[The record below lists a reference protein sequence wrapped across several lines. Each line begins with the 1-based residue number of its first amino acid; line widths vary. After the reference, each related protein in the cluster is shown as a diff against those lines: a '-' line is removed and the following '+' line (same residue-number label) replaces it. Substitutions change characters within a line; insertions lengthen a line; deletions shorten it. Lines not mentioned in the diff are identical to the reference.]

1 MSSQSLSDLAILQ
14 EASEILLRHLGASKT
29 ARFWALWQSGHGD
42 YVKMRDKL
50 FENETVDTLY
60 EQIVD
65 YQARQ
70 RDVGVGH

>member
-1 MSSQSLSDLAILQ
+1 MSTQSMSDLAILQ

-29 ARFWALWQSGHGD
+29 ARFWALWQSGRGD

-60 EQIVD
+60 EQLVD
-65 YQARQ
+65 YQTRQ
-70 RDVGVGH
+70 AEGGVGH